1 MSSACIELEGS
12 SSGRRLY
19 VQIRCNLFICQRYIH
34 CCRWK
39 SAFCYGPLKQNL
51 QGSGTATGINLF
63 PSTRDLTEMDSV
75 KETDNPPPPYRC
87 FHKSSRRE
95 SFRCKR
101 NLMIKPA
108 NWEEKIV
115 NIVTKLYVTSFDLE
129 SLHNLSLASTIVFI
143 LTSYLWYIITLC
155 TGVPICP

>member
-19 VQIRCNLFICQRYIH
+19 VQVWCNLFMCQRYKH
-34 CCRWK
+34 YCKWK

-75 KETDNPPPPYRC
+75 KETDHPTP
-87 FHKSSRRE
+87 
-95 SFRCKR
+95 
-101 NLMIKPA
+101 LLID
-108 NWEEKIV
+108 V
-115 NIVTKLYVTSFDLE
+115 LTKTVGGNHSDASVTS
-129 SLHNLSLASTIVFI
+129 
-143 LTSYLWYIITLC
+143 
-155 TGVPICP
+155 